1 MNKVVLLQPDV
12 FYVVAIHSVPRF
24 LLFSVLSL
32 LHRLRSHQ

>member
-1 MNKVVLLQPDV
+1 MNNAVLLQPDV
-12 FYVVAIHSVPRF
+12 FDVVAIHSAPRF